1 MNMGALRTIGS
12 SSSEQQQ
19 EKATLKSDRVEE
31 KYDSPDTTPEK
42 GKTKPKHEINVI
54 DKNDDERINISISRK
69 AHDEKYTKESNER
82 ESNNQK
88 PFTIEEVLDE
98 EIIFLF
104 SDEGKSRASIVCSK
118 PLRLGSIFFIFCS
131 LTYLF
136 AFSLESKTFS
146 TLIVCISDTFAMT
159 TQTLIGVNRTSIC
172 LSTYLFSSS
181 FFKSL
186 NLFLIVTS
194 VTPDAAAISF
204 CGIFSSVFIEDA
216 YSTVAA
222 KPIGS
227 FPAVIFLLTT
237 SSMMFKACCFIF
249 SLIFSLFATVAT
261 HFIGSTTGIS
271 IPSSSTIRL

>member
-1 MNMGALRTIGS
+1 MGALRTIGS

-69 AHDEKYTKESNER
+69 AHDEKYTKELNER

-204 CGIFSSVFIEDA
+204 FGIFSLAFIEDA
-216 YSTVAA
+216 YSAVAA
-222 KPIGS
+222 KAIGS
-227 FPAVIFLLTT
+227 FPEVIFLLTT

>member
-1 MNMGALRTIGS
+1 MGALRSIRD

-19 EKATLKSDRVEE
+19 EKATLKTDEVDE
-31 KYDSPDTTPEK
+31 KYDSINSSPEK
-42 GKTKPKHEINVI
+42 GKIIPKQEIDKV
-54 DKNDDERINISISRK
+54 DKNDDECINISISRK
-69 AHDEKYTKESNER
+69 AYNAVEKYTRELNER
-82 ESNNQK
+82 ESSNQK

-204 CGIFSSVFIEDA
+204 FGIFSLAFIEDA
-216 YSTVAA
+216 YSAVAA
-222 KPIGS
+222 KAIGS
-227 FPAVIFLLTT
+227 FPEVIFLLTT